1 LINFKLEYGLILG
14 YTENLEW
21 NGMEWNIKYSME
33 YEKHGMEYEKHGMEY
48 EKHGMEYEKHGMEYE
63 KIIFI
68 VKYNI

>member
-1 LINFKLEYGLILG
+1 M
-14 YTENLEW
+14 EW
-21 NGMEWNIKYSME
+21 NGMEWNMKYS
-33 YEKHGMEYEKHGMEY
+33 MEYEKHGMEY